1 MAGMNEWYDPCWFIG
16 EELRMTTITALIAS
30 FPGLVPTML
39 GWLCGALVIV
49 GVFLFNRSRMRDHSR
64 E

>member
-1 MAGMNEWYDPCWFIG
+1 M
-16 EELRMTTITALIAS
+16 TALIAS
-30 FPGLVPTML
+30 FPGLATTML

-49 GVFLFNRSRMRDHSR
+49 GVFLFNRSRMRHDSR

>member
-1 MAGMNEWYDPCWFIG
+1 
-16 EELRMTTITALIAS
+16 MTTIIA
-30 FPGLVPTML
+30 FAVPGFLANML

-49 GVFLFNRSRMRDHSR
+49 GVFLFNRSRMRGHSH

>member
-1 MAGMNEWYDPCWFIG
+1 
-16 EELRMTTITALIAS
+16 MTIMTALIAS
-30 FPGLVPTML
+30 FPGLVTTML
-39 GWLCGALVIV
+39 GWLCGALVII